1 MDEEEWTRPILSSTP
16 KQNAQPGN
24 HTYYGLVIECVKYV
38 LLLHFVNLSSV
49 QEVAC
54 IISFVYILNNG
65 N

>member
-38 LLLHFVNLSSV
+38 LLLHF
-49 QEVAC
+49 EVAC
-54 IISFVYILNNG
+54 IISFVYILNNR